1 MPTLIPYAKPPLQH
15 CLQALPQLQLPNLLA
30 LLRLLQPGQRR
41 VGEEDSLTPLP
52 ETLRA
57 QALGLPAQDG
67 LVPWAALDA
76 LQLQLASSDGAEA
89 WAWLS
94 PCHWQVNSDHVRMAD
109 PDDSRISEAESR
121 ALMETMRSYFAE
133 DGIQLHGW
141 HLGRWLASGAVFR
154 DLQTASLA
162 RAAGGA
168 VDHWL
173 PRQPQARSLRRLQN
187 EMQMLL
193 YSHPV
198 NDARTAANLLP
209 INSFWVSGTGTLPK
223 GFAPNVNTVDAD
235 IAALQEAALRDDAP
249 AWTQAWWALDAHA
262 IAALLQQARAG
273 QPVELTLCAEN
284 SAQTFTLQPRSL
296 WARLTG
302 RSGPNDMATL
312 LQNL

>member
-1 MPTLIPYAKPPLQH
+1 MPTLIPYAKPPLQR
-15 CLQALPQLQLPNLLA
+15 CLQALTSLQLPNLLA
-30 LLRLLQPGQRR
+30 LLRLLQPGQRHE
-41 VGEEDSLTPLP
+41 GEEDSLTPLP

-57 QALGLPAQDG
+57 QALGLPTQDG

-76 LQLQLASSDGAEA
+76 MQLHLASSDAAEV

-133 DGIQLHGW
+133 DGVQLHGW
-141 HLGRWLASGAVFR
+141 HHGRWLASGAVFR

-223 GFAPNVNTVDAD
+223 DFAPNVNTVDAD
-235 IAALQEAALRDDAP
+235 IAAVQEAALRDDAP
-249 AWTQAWWALDAHA
+249 AWTQAWQALDAHA

-302 RSGPNDMATL
+302 RSGPNDIAAM